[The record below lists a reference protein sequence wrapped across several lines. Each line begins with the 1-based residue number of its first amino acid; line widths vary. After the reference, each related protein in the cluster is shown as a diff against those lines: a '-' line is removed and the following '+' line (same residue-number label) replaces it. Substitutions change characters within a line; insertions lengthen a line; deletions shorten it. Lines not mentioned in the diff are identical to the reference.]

1 MSRVGRQPIPVP
13 DSVTVTIDGSAVS
26 VKGPKG
32 ELNGSFDP
40 DLTIKQADGT
50 ITVSRPTDQVRHRSL
65 HGLTRTLISN
75 MVVGVSEGFE
85 RSLTIHGIGY
95 RAQQK
100 GKDVMFV
107 VGYSNPVEFPAPEGV
122 ELQVETPTLVHV
134 RGADRQAVGETAARI
149 RRIRPPEPYK
159 GKGIRYQNEQVRRK
173 AGKAAATV
181 V

>member
-1 MSRVGRQPIPVP
+1 MSRVGKKPIPVP
-13 DSVTVTIDGSAVS
+13 ASVTVTIDGSAVS

-40 DLTIKQADGT
+40 ELTIEQSDGM

-75 MVVGVSEGFE
+75 MVQGVSEGFQRTLE
-85 RSLTIHGIGY
+85 IHGVGY

-100 GKDVMFV
+100 GKDVSFA
-107 VGYSNPVEFPAPEGV
+107 VGYSNPVEFQAPEGV

-134 RGADRQAVGETAARI
+134 RGADRQAVGEAAARI

-159 GKGIRYQNEQVRRK
+159 GKGIRYQNEHVRRK
-173 AGKAAATV
+173 AGKAAASAV
-181 V
+181 